1 MSQAGIHLDRSTLLA
16 RYHQDDPLMKTFNLA
31 LALVRSTLSRR
42 TVRTMVGSFNRS
54 AIHAE

>member
-1 MSQAGIHLDRSTLLA
+1 MSQPGIHLDQSAFLA

-31 LALVRSTLSRR
+31 LALVPTLSRR

-54 AIHAE
+54 AIHGE